1 MQRKYA
7 NGKMEGALLTQK
19 VAVIG
24 AGSWGTALAS
34 VLAVNGHQVTLWM
47 RNPKMAEEVNKTQRN
62 EKYLPEV
69 TLPPHIVATSNIQEA
84 VSGMP
89 VVLLAVPS
97 HAMRQTCQSIAAYL
111 EPDVLLLHVTKGFEL
126 ESLKR
131 MSEVIAEELPRDIA
145 SRLAVLTGPSHAE
158 EVVRN
163 QPTTVVVASD
173 SEASMLQAQDLLMNQ
188 VFRVYTNPDLVG
200 AEIAGALKNI
210 IALGAGMSDGL
221 GYGDNAKAALLT
233 RGLAEISR
241 LGIKLGA
248 KPLTFSGLAGV
259 GDLIATCTSKHSR
272 NWRAGYL
279 LGQGEKLDVVLEQ
292 MGMVV
297 EGVRTTH
304 AAHALAMREQ
314 VEMPITSVLYG
325 ILFEDKTA
333 KKGVEELMSRTKTFE
348 MGLLNPDIDRP

>member
-1 MQRKYA
+1 MIQ
-7 NGKMEGALLTQK
+7 Q

-34 VLAVNGHQVTLWM
+34 VLARNGLQVTLWV
-47 RNPKMAEEVNKTQRN
+47 RDPKLAEEINTTRQNR
-62 EKYLPEV
+62 KYLPDVELSQ
-69 TLPPHIVATSNIQEA
+69 TITATSDLRQA
-84 VSGMP
+84 VSDRR

-97 HAMRQTCQSIAAYL
+97 HAMRQICRALANDL
-111 EPDVLLLHVTKGFEL
+111 HPEVLLLHAAKGFEL
-126 ESLKR
+126 ETLKR
-131 MSEVIAEELPRDIA
+131 MSEVIREEVPRPIA
-145 SRLAVLTGPSHAE
+145 DRLAVLTGPSHAE
-158 EVVRN
+158 EVVRD

-173 SEASMLQAQDLLMNQ
+173 EEKSMLLAQDLLMTPN
-188 VFRVYTNPDLVG
+188 FRVYTNPDLVG

-241 LGIKLGA
+241 LGSKLGA
-248 KPLTFSGLAGV
+248 RPLTFAGLAGV
-259 GDLIATCTSKHSR
+259 GDLIVTCTSRHSR
-272 NWRAGYL
+272 NWRAGYM
-279 LGQGEKLDVVLEQ
+279 LGQGKRLDDVLEQ

-304 AAHALAMREQ
+304 AAYSLAQREQ

-325 ILFEDKTA
+325 ILFEGKA
-333 KKGVEELMSRTKTFE
+333 PEQGVKELMTRGKTFE
-348 MGLLNPDIDRP
+348 LDYLYLNEERS

>member
-1 MQRKYA
+1 MIQ
-7 NGKMEGALLTQK
+7 N

-34 VLAVNGHQVTLWM
+34 VLAKNGHQVTLWV
-47 RNPKMAEEVNKTQRN
+47 RDAQLADEVNQTHRN
-62 EKYLPEV
+62 QKYLPEA
-69 TLPPHIVATSNIQEA
+69 TLPVNIVATSSLEKA
-84 VSGMP
+84 VAGKP

-97 HAMRQTCQSIAAYL
+97 HAMRQVCQSMAAYL
-111 EPDVLLLHVTKGFEL
+111 DPEVLLLHATKGFEL

-131 MSEVIAEELPRDIA
+131 MSEVIAEELSPQIT

-158 EVVRN
+158 EVVCE
-163 QPTTVVVASD
+163 QPTTVVVASE
-173 SEASMLQAQDLLMNQ
+173 SEESMLRAQDLLMNQ
-188 VFRVYTNPDLVG
+188 NFRVYTNPDLVG

-248 KPLTFSGLAGV
+248 MPLTFAGLAGV
-259 GDLIATCTSKHSR
+259 GDLIVTCTSKHSR
-272 NWRAGYL
+272 NWRAGYM
-279 LGQGEKLDVVLEQ
+279 LGQGKKLDEVLEQ

-304 AAHALAMREQ
+304 AAYALAQREL
-314 VEMPITSVLYG
+314 VEMPITQVLYG
-325 ILFEDKTA
+325 ILFEGKTA
-333 KKGVEELMSRTKTFE
+333 RQGVEELMGRGKTFE
-348 MGLLNPDIDRP
+348 MSYLNPEADRS